1 LVGAYYYLRIVKLMY
16 FDEPRDGVSNKNVT
30 GGVLYTANGL
40 ALLVFGIMPGWTLIF
55 CEQLI
60 SNSLRYLS

>member
-1 LVGAYYYLRIVKLMY
+1 MY
-16 FDEPRDGVSNKNVT
+16 FYVLQDGVYTKNVT

-40 ALLVFGIMPGWTLIF
+40 ALLVLGIMPGWSLIF

-60 SNSLRYLS
+60 SSSLRYLS